1 MDRTSLNPSN
11 LPETFAGDLQ
21 LAEETYFMSER
32 EQIYSASSAK
42 ASTFEPL
49 ITPEGTGHKDGE
61 KRLLLS
67 LNRSLLLSQSDN
79 NYIII
84 ATTERIRNK

>member
-1 MDRTSLNPSN
+1 MICNNEKGLNRQIVKRQDTSTITCNNMTALSNLWNNKKSKALKEMDHTSLNPSN

-42 ASTFEPL
+42 ASTSS
-49 ITPEGTGHKDGE
+49 H
-61 KRLLLS
+61 
-67 LNRSLLLSQSDN
+67 
-79 NYIII
+79 
-84 ATTERIRNK
+84 